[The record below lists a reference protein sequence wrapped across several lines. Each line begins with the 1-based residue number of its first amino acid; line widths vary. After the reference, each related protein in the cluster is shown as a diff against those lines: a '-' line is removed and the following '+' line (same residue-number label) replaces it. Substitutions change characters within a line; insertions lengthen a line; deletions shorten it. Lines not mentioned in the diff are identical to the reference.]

1 VVSSRKIAGGVCVAV
16 ACVLIA
22 LAATILQGFATVY
35 GISPNH
41 DLAHDVG
48 MWLPFFTPAL
58 VLVGLLAWS
67 GLRLMTAGAAV
78 RPRKLL
84 TVTVVLGAV
93 IASIVITL
101 GAGFWGDQVCHDTR
115 ASTGKTCGDPGSLHT
130 S

>member
-22 LAATILQGFATVY
+22 LPAIFLYGFATMY

-41 DLAHDVG
+41 DLAHDVV
-48 MWLPFFTPAL
+48 MWLPFFFPVL

-78 RPRKLL
+78 RRKTPL
-84 TVTVVLGAV
+84 TLTVVLGAV
-93 IASIVITL
+93 IASMVITL
-101 GAGFWGDQVCHDTR
+101 GAGLWGDQVCHDTR
-115 ASTGKTCGDPGSLHT
+115 ASSGKTCGDPGS
-130 S
+130 